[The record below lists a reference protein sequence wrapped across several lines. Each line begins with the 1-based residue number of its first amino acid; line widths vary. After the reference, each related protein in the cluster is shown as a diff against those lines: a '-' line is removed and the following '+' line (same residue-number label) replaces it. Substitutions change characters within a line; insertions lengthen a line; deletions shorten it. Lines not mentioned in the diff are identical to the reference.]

1 MGLISH
7 WLKWAFF
14 SNVVELIYIFR
25 GSIPNFLILLFSQSC
40 FKYYSSDDISKD
52 CDGMDEQCRYDGV
65 VLLYNK
71 MLQANPE
78 MLINIQ
84 VGSLIITSVYYI
96 CFLQMVCR
104 GGKPDLLRL
113 LPQCLL

>member
-78 MLINIQ
+78 TLRNIQ
-84 VGSLIITSVYYI
+84 VVTLIITSNYYL
-96 CFLQMVCR
+96 FLTDGVQR
-104 GGKPDLLRL
+104 GET
-113 LPQCLL
+113 